1 MADGKKWHLVIDVA
15 RCSDCNNCFLAD
27 KDEFVGNDW
36 PPYSVAQ
43 PWTGQRWIDIRR
55 KERGRFPKVDV
66 AHLPVPCMHCDD
78 PPCAQGAPQG
88 AVYKRPDGIVIIDPV
103 KAKGHRELV
112 DACPYGAI
120 YWNEEAA
127 VAQKC
132 TGCAHLLDEGWTQT
146 RCSQV
151 CPTEALR
158 LVLADESQ
166 IAEMVKNEGL
176 QPYRPELGT
185 RPRVYYKNLHRW
197 TKAFL
202 AGSVVF
208 ADSGECAKG
217 ARVALFRNGDIVRE
231 SETNEYGDFKF
242 DGLEPGNGYGLRV
255 QAAGYLP
262 LAQPVE
268 VAESSTVLPDLFLE
282 RR

>member
-1 MADGKKWHLVIDVA
+1 MAGNKAWHLVIDVA

-43 PWTGQRWIDIRR
+43 PWNGQRWIDIQR
-55 KERGRFPKVDV
+55 KERGHFPKVDV

-78 PPCAQGAPQG
+78 PPCAKGAPEG
-88 AVYKRPDGIVIIDPV
+88 AVFKRADGIVLIDPV

-120 YWNEEAA
+120 YWNEEAQ

-151 CPTEALR
+151 CPTEALK
-158 LVLADESQ
+158 LVLADE
-166 IAEMVKNEGL
+166 AEMAQMIDSEGL
-176 QPYRPELGT
+176 EPYRPELGT
-185 RPRVYYKNLHRW
+185 KPRVYYKNLHRW
-197 TKAFL
+197 TKAFV

-217 ARVALFRNGDIVRE
+217 ARVVLSRDGQALEEVI
-231 SETNEYGDFKF
+231 TNEYGDFKF
-242 DGLEPGNGYGLRV
+242 DKLAPGVGYELRV
-255 QAAGYLP
+255 EAEGYRP
-262 LAQPVE
+262 VTKAVE
-268 VAESSTVLPDLFLE
+268 VAEDSTVLADLFLE